1 MSGFECCPYECP
13 EAECEAKEE
22 RRQKIIL
29 LRPKLCKEDVDE
41 EPNCTRRA
49 EVRTEAGELAA
60 AEIP

>member
-1 MSGFECCPYECP
+1 M
-13 EAECEAKEE
+13 KEE

-49 EVRTEAGELAA
+49 EVRTEAGELAV